1 MTNNQFMMILHQNE
15 VRNRIKA
22 ALAERNLTSKWLAN
36 VIEKS
41 ENTVSRWCSN
51 RTQPSLEQLQ
61 IIADV
66 LNTDIRSLI
75 ATQSNSNK

>member
-1 MTNNQFMMILHQNE
+1 MILHQNE

-22 ALAERNLTSKWLAN
+22 VLAERNLTSKWLAN
-36 VIEKS
+36 NLNKS
-41 ENTVSRWCSN
+41 VNTVSRWCSN

-75 ATQSNSNK
+75 TTHSNQ

>member
-1 MTNNQFMMILHQNE
+1 MMILHQNE

-22 ALAERNLTSKWLAN
+22 VLAERNLTSRWLAN
-36 VIEKS
+36 VLNKS

-61 IIADV
+61 AIADV
-66 LNTDIRSLI
+66 LNTDIKLLIVTYSSLD
-75 ATQSNSNK
+75 

>member
-1 MTNNQFMMILHQNE
+1 MMILHQNE

-36 VIEKS
+36 VIKKS

-61 IIADV
+61 VIADV
-66 LNTDIRSLI
+66 LNTDIKSLI
-75 ATQSNSNK
+75 TTQSNSYE

>member
-1 MTNNQFMMILHQNE
+1 MMILHQNE

-22 ALAERNLTSKWLAN
+22 ELAERNLTSKWLAN
-36 VIEKS
+36 VLKKS

-61 IIADV
+61 AIADV

-75 ATQSNSNK
+75 TTKSNPNL